1 VLIDRRMQVVLWFA
15 GLRGAMSF
23 ALVEHVPLYDAV
35 SGEGTPLKP
44 ELKAMTS
51 ASILFTVFILGGYT
65 YYMMEYLGLAP
76 LAAGSHLNARRG
88 SSGANGSH
96 HTFELATLIS
106 KVDSGDGDDPPPVE
120 GGGAVVGSRKDVTS
134 TSSGRQLA
142 FRRPRQPA
150 TISEAISPKH
160 NED

>member
-1 VLIDRRMQVVLWFA
+1 MQVVLWFA

-65 YYMMEYLGLAP
+65 YYMMEQLGLAP
-76 LAAGSHLNARRG
+76 PMSSTRRGVNANSNGGSHPA
-88 SSGANGSH
+88 
-96 HTFELATLIS
+96 FEMASLIS
-106 KVDSGDGDDPPPVE
+106 KADSGDDESLYEPS
-120 GGGAVVGSRKDVTS
+120 ARKGQSSVA
-134 TSSGRQLA
+134 TSSGRNLA
-142 FRRPRQPA
+142 FRRQRQASHTDAP
-150 TISEAISPKH
+150 SPKN